1 MIFHLK
7 YKGNPAPEP
16 AGNNTSRSEVLT
28 EPAALIGKVFIMDN
42 PSITTNLV

>member
-1 MIFHLK
+1 MVFHFK

-16 AGNNTSRSEVLT
+16 AGTRTSPSEVLT
-28 EPAALIGKVFIMDN
+28 EPAALIGKEFIMDN